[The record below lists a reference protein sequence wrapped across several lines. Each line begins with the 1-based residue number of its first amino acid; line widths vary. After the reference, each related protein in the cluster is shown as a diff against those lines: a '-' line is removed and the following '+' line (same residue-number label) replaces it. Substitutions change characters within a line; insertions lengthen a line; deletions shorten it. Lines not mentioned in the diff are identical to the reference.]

1 MAFPNFHFQNKDTST
16 KYATSLGALLQFKSM
31 IDGSLLQFKAFL
43 TTFSQDFTST
53 WNTENVFGRVDP
65 IPTFSNTTR
74 KISLAWDIPA
84 YNVED
89 AINNLTKCQSLVQM
103 IYPNYQESAA
113 INSSTDTTT
122 TSYIKANSL
131 SKPPLIKVKFANLI
145 ANSFNAEQGSSV
157 ENDGLLGWAEGVNW
171 QPNLEAGMFVVQS
184 SNGGGEST
192 FYPKMISISMTF
204 NVLHQ
209 GVVTRNGSPESTSFP
224 FGASGNPTGQP
235 NPNVSGVDKGGNNE

>member
-89 AINNLTKCQSLVQM
+89 AINNLTKC
-103 IYPNYQESAA
+103 
-113 INSSTDTTT
+113 
-122 TSYIKANSL
+122 L
-131 SKPPLIKVKFANLI
+131 SVW
-145 ANSFNAEQGSSV
+145 SGSS
-157 ENDGLLGWAEGVNW
+157 G
-171 QPNLEAGMFVVQS
+171 
-184 SNGGGEST
+184 
-192 FYPKMISISMTF
+192 
-204 NVLHQ
+204 
-209 GVVTRNGSPESTSFP
+209 
-224 FGASGNPTGQP
+224 
-235 NPNVSGVDKGGNNE
+235 